1 MITDEDIK
9 KLAFAI
15 WEEEGRP
22 DGKDVEHYLRAKK
35 ILEEREAKR
44 VVELAPVPQL
54 VELAQPP
61 KNSSSTV
68 KDARIFVPGT
78 RRSKGLADGL

>member
-1 MITDEDIK
+1 MLTDEDIK

-61 KNSSSTV
+61 KKIPLPSS
-68 KDARIFVPGT
+68 KDKRNIRARH
-78 RRSKGLADGL
+78 KKK